1 MELNGIGFTSLNTI
15 FEMCKEKYPNKEQSN
30 KKVIKKQI
38 QTDESAIYE
47 DMLFVGKC
55 IVLVN
60 LFTEQIKCKHFFKGT
75 LAQTVFGL
83 RTSTEETEISFCVL
97 VKFLKLSRFSN
108 SFI

>member
-15 FEMCKEKYPNKEQSN
+15 FELCKEKYPNKEKSN

-60 LFTEQIKCKHFFKGT
+60 LFTEQIKCTFSK
-75 LAQTVFGL
+75 
-83 RTSTEETEISFCVL
+83 VL
-97 VKFLKLSRFSN
+97 WPKQYSDFAHRLKRPK
-108 SFI
+108 